1 MYILHGENNLAS
13 SKRLVEVTEQQ
24 INSGNKVISLD
35 ANNLKLE
42 ILRQE
47 LEPADLFG
55 NTSFVCLTGLLSGT
69 KKKSQEKIIQ
79 FLKTQNYQNLLLYE
93 TKSIHASTL
102 KQFKG
107 AIVENFKVEVD
118 IFRFLEKIDPNQ
130 KENLLLS
137 FQDLL
142 VKKTEPEFI
151 FAMLVRQIRQ
161 LIIAKTNPAQ
171 LKAPPFA
178 INKLKQQSSAF
189 TLDKLLDIHA
199 GLYHIDL
206 SIKTGK
212 TQIDLK
218 TLLSNF
224 FLQL

>member
-13 SKRLVEVTEQQ
+13 SKRLVEISDQQ
-24 INSGNKVISLD
+24 RNLGNKVINLD
-35 ANNLKLE
+35 ANNLKIE
-42 ILRQE
+42 TLRQE

-55 NTSFVCLTGLLSGT
+55 NTNFVCLSGLLSGS

-79 FLKTQNYQNLLLYE
+79 FLKTENYQSLLLYE
-93 TKSIHASTL
+93 TKAIHPSTL

-107 AIVENFKVEVD
+107 AVIESFKIEVD
-118 IFRFLEKIDPNQ
+118 IFRFLDKLNPNQ

-137 FQDLL
+137 FNDLL
-142 VKKTEPEFI
+142 SKKIEPEFI

-161 LIIAKTNPAQ
+161 LIIAKTNPSQ

-178 INKLKQQSSAF
+178 INKLRQQAGNFS
-189 TLDKLLDIHA
+189 LDNLLDQHA
-199 GLYHIDL
+199 SLYQIDL
-206 SIKTGK
+206 AIKTGR
-212 TQIDLK
+212 TQLDLK
-218 TLLSNF
+218 TLLTNF

>member
-13 SKRLVEVTEQQ
+13 SKKLVEIAQQ
-24 INSGNKVISLD
+24 QTNLGNKVISLD
-35 ANNLKLE
+35 SNNLKLE
-42 ILRQE
+42 NLRQE
-47 LEPADLFG
+47 LQPADLFG
-55 NTSFVCLTGLLSGT
+55 NSNFICLSGLLSGT

-107 AIVENFKVEVD
+107 AVVENFKIEVD
-118 IFRFLEKIDPNQ
+118 IFRFLEKVDPRQ
-130 KENLLLS
+130 KENLITS

-161 LIIAKTNPAQ
+161 LIIAKTTPSH

-178 INKLKQQSSAF
+178 INKLKQQASYF
-189 TLDKLLDIHA
+189 TLNKLLDMHA
-199 GLYHIDL
+199 DLYHIDL

-212 TQIDLK
+212 TQLDLK

>member
-13 SKRLVEVTEQQ
+13 SKRLVELCDQQ
-24 INSGNKVISLD
+24 KDLGNKIINLE
-35 ANNLKLE
+35 ANNLKVE

-55 NTSFVCLTGLLSGT
+55 NSNFICLTGLLSGS

-79 FLKTQNYQNLLLYE
+79 FLKTKNHQNILLYE
-93 TKSIHASTL
+93 TKAIHPSTV

-107 AIVENFKVEVD
+107 AFVEIFKVEVD
-118 IFRFLEKIDPNQ
+118 IFRFLDKLNPNQ
-130 KENLLLS
+130 KDSLMLS

-142 VKKTEPEFI
+142 AKKTEPEFI
-151 FAMLVRQIRQ
+151 FAMIVCQIRQ
-161 LIIAKTNPAQ
+161 LIIAKTSPTQ

-178 INKLKQQSSAF
+178 INKLKLQASNF
-189 TLDKLLDIHA
+189 TLDKLLEKHEQ
-199 GLYHIDL
+199 LYHIDL

-212 TQIDLK
+212 TQLDLK
-218 TLLSNF
+218 TLLGNF

>member
-13 SKRLVEVTEQQ
+13 SKRLVEITQQQ
-24 INSGNKVISLD
+24 INLGNKVISLD

-42 ILRQE
+42 NLRQE
-47 LEPADLFG
+47 LEPTDLFG
-55 NTSFVCLTGLLSGT
+55 NTNFICLTGLLSGT

-107 AIVENFKVEVD
+107 AVVESFKIEVD
-118 IFRFLEKIDPNQ
+118 IFRFLEKVDPRQ
-130 KENLLLS
+130 KENLTAS

-151 FAMLVRQIRQ
+151 FAMMVRQMRL
-161 LIIAKTNPAQ
+161 LITAKINPSQ
-171 LKAPPFA
+171 LKLPGFA
-178 INKLKQQSSAF
+178 INKLKSQAQGFSQ
-189 TLDKLLDIHA
+189 DRLLD
-199 GLYHIDL
+199 LYESLYKIDL
-206 SIKTGK
+206 GVKTGK
-212 TQIDLK
+212 TQLDLK